1 MWELTIDGLLPIWR
15 AAAANDPC
23 SAVATTASNRSM
35 DRSTS
40 VSQNCN
46 VLGSS
51 GETDDIFATMSGRK
65 IDYNCCSFET
75 TV

>member
-1 MWELTIDGLLPIWR
+1 MWELTTDGLLPIWR

-23 SAVATTASNRSM
+23 SAVATTASNWSM
-35 DRSTS
+35 DRSTCI
-40 VSQNCN
+40 SQNYN

-51 GETDDIFATMSGRK
+51 GETDDICATVSRRK
-65 IDYNCCSFET
+65 IDYNCSLFET

>member
-1 MWELTIDGLLPIWR
+1 
-15 AAAANDPC
+15 
-23 SAVATTASNRSM
+23 M

-40 VSQNCN
+40 ISQNYN

>member
-1 MWELTIDGLLPIWR
+1 MWELTTDGLLPLWR
-15 AAAANDPC
+15 AAAANEPC
-23 SAVATTASNRSM
+23 SAVATNASNWFM

-40 VSQNCN
+40 ISQNYN